1 MKTLL
6 LLRHAKS
13 AWSDPRLDDHDRPLN
28 GRGERAAKAM
38 ADRIA
43 HQGPRPDLILC
54 PTAMRTRQTLAP
66 LLKRLGSPA
75 PPISLENGLYL
86 ASEDVLLAHIRAV
99 ADGVPTVLLIGHNDG
114 IWMLAEALA
123 GQGKSS
129 ALAAL
134 REKYPTGT
142 LASLVAPTGR
152 WPDLAVGSAELTAF
166 VRPREIGRA
175 SCRER
180 V

>member
-38 ADRIA
+38 ADHIA
-43 HQGPRPDLILC
+43 RQGAPPRPDPVLHGH
-54 PTAMRTRQTLAP
+54 ADAP
-66 LLKRLGSPA
+66 DAGAAGEAAGSPA

-99 ADGVPTVLLIGHNDG
+99 ADGVADG
-114 IWMLAEALA
+114 PA
-123 GQGKSS
+123 
-129 ALAAL
+129 
-134 REKYPTGT
+134 
-142 LASLVAPTGR
+142 
-152 WPDLAVGSAELTAF
+152 D
-166 VRPREIGRA
+166 RPQ
-175 SCRER
+175 
-180 V
+180 